1 MGEMSFISASNCER
15 RILYCSYQFLGAHSS
30 DFHIGGRGW
39 GCGWFCGGFL
49 ENMQWGGYFPGVH
62 PTRSLKIHSAENAI
76 LPPCEIFCS
85 HTFLCRNSNLY
96 KHHTIFQYI
105 CTHGNEIFFLE
116 NCSLC
121 KTKRFLDMC
130 HVY

>member
-1 MGEMSFISASNCER
+1 MKGEFYTAVTNSWVLIHQIFT
-15 RILYCSYQFLGAHSS
+15 LGVGA
-30 DFHIGGRGW
+30 GGVDGSVGDSWRTCNG
-39 GCGWFCGGFL
+39 
-49 ENMQWGGYFPGVH
+49 EDYFPGVH
-62 PTRSLKIHSAENAI
+62 PTLSLEIHLAENAI
-76 LPPCEIFCS
+76 LSPCEVFCS

-96 KHHTIFQYI
+96 KHHTVFQYI
-105 CTHGNEIFFLE
+105 CTHGNENFFLE